1 MINRIKTNI
10 VDFVRDLYFGILKIN
25 HIIKEEE
32 ENMSNKEVKELRD
45 RIKAMT
51 PEELAIVADNIPVEL
66 CITRIRDELNRA
78 KALEE
83 SIQLMAGTLRKE

>member
-1 MINRIKTNI
+1 MS
-10 VDFVRDLYFGILKIN
+10 FVRDLYFGDLKIN
-25 HIIKEEE
+25 HIVEEKE

-66 CITRIRDELNRA
+66 CMARMHKELDRA
-78 KALEE
+78 KVLEE
-83 SIQLMAGTLRKE
+83 TIQSMAGMLRKE